1 MQNQIERELKYDVPD
16 GWVLPDPKSVA
27 PDGATVQVEE
37 VDLHS
42 AYYDTPDRDLL
53 RHGITLRR
61 RTGDADAG
69 WHLKVPAG
77 DARTEL
83 RLPVDG
89 ETVPD
94 EFRGLVRALTNGHEL
109 RVIASLDTHR
119 TINRLVSSTGT
130 ALAEIADDSVKAVAN
145 GDAAVIQKW
154 REVEVELGEAD
165 ERLLRRSARWLA
177 DSGAW
182 PSDSGSKLAR
192 AVGAGVTPEQP
203 PDGSVAAVV
212 LAHLRE
218 QHRAIVRGDIELRR
232 HSDVVHQTRVATRRF
247 RSVLRVFADLFE
259 PVWARHLDG
268 ELKWYAA
275 KLGAVRDLQVMR
287 THLRDASATLPDNVR
302 DQTANCI
309 GERLDAD
316 ERSARGELLEVLDSN
331 RYAALLVDVRAF
343 TEHLP
348 GGGDRRADKV
358 HRYVRA
364 ANRKAA
370 KRLAAAARPPQRDER
385 AHRARKAAKRSRY
398 IAELATPVL
407 GKSAKRLAKREKRV
421 QNKLG
426 MLQDSVM
433 AGDYLRRIGTEATGP
448 AGFGLGVLWCGE
460 QKYLAKAR
468 TKVKD
473 LA

>member
-1 MQNQIERELKYDVPD
+1 MTLVISLGWFREYRREGQTTPMQNQIERELKYDVPD

-83 RLPVDG
+83 RLPVDA

-203 PDGSVAAVV
+203 PDGSVAAGVV
-212 LAHLRE
+212 AHPRGPP
-218 QHRAIVRGDIELRR
+218 RAVGGGGIRVRGPRGEPPRALGRGDMGWRPL
-232 HSDVVHQTRVATRRF
+232 SGVVHQRRVAPRRF

-287 THLRDASATLPDNVR
+287 THLRDAS
-302 DQTANCI
+302 
-309 GERLDAD
+309 
-316 ERSARGELLEVLDSN
+316 
-331 RYAALLVDVRAF
+331 
-343 TEHLP
+343 
-348 GGGDRRADKV
+348 
-358 HRYVRA
+358 
-364 ANRKAA
+364 
-370 KRLAAAARPPQRDER
+370 
-385 AHRARKAAKRSRY
+385 
-398 IAELATPVL
+398 
-407 GKSAKRLAKREKRV
+407 
-421 QNKLG
+421 
-426 MLQDSVM
+426 
-433 AGDYLRRIGTEATGP
+433 
-448 AGFGLGVLWCGE
+448 
-460 QKYLAKAR
+460 
-468 TKVKD
+468 
-473 LA
+473 